1 MSLFDSLFGPKPFP
15 PEAKDEV
22 LKLIEELVVIGQKE
36 DYLSVYPGGGY
47 NSQCRHLRTR
57 QIGARLY
64 KIGGIELMVWV
75 FERVRKKAGKV
86 LASHLEYA
94 WAEVGEWRA

>member
-1 MSLFDSLFGPKPFP
+1 MSLLENLFGPKPYP

-22 LKLIEELVVIGQKE
+22 VKLIEELVVIGLKE

-47 NSQCRHLRTR
+47 NAQCRHLRTR
-57 QIGARLY
+57 QIGDRLY
-64 KIGGIELMVWV
+64 KIGGINLMVWA
-75 FERVRKKAGKV
+75 FERIRKKAGKV

-94 WAEVGEWRA
+94 WVDVGEWRA